1 MLWDNIR
8 WSNIPSTRRRNT
20 LVCCHELLATNPTPP
35 PLPHPPTQPPHP
47 HQPTQPPLPHPPTP
61 PTLPHPPTP
70 TVPSPERLLQWFLRC
85 VFFFSKVSLA
95 CKYSHLVSQ
104 PLLEVSNERRLCLQS
119 RVFRL
124 EMLIFSP
131 FAHHQGLRFFLL
143 L

>member
-1 MLWDNIR
+1 MGQHTMEQHSIHKAKKYISMLPRAAGNEPYPT
-8 WSNIPSTRRRNT
+8 SPPSSTY
-20 LVCCHELLATNPTPP
+20 PTSPP
-35 PLPHPPTQPPHP
+35 S
-47 HQPTQPPLPHPPTP
+47 QPTQPLLPHPPTP

-104 PLLEVSNERRLCLQS
+104 PLLEVSNERRLGLQS